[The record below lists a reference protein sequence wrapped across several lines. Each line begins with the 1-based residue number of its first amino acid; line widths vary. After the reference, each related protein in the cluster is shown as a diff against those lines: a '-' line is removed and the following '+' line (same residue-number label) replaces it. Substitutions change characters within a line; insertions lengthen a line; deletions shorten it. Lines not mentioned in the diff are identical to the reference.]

1 MTIHSS
7 KGLEFPV
14 VFLADLCKSF
24 NRTDSR
30 ANVLT
35 DPVLGLG
42 SNCYDPAARIL
53 CPTIARQAIARRLDQ
68 EAVSEEMRVLY
79 VAMTR
84 PQYRLIMTCCAARLT
99 RRLESYAQGLS
110 LPPDA
115 ALLEGA
121 DSLGDWILLAAMT
134 RPEAG
139 ELFAAAGSRTVR
151 CRAATRGAFNSI
163 LLCRPPRRAGLP
175 HRPPRRVSSR
185 RSRASFHPMATQ
197 RR

>member
-1 MTIHSS
+1 MPSNGGAAAGAVRLMTIHSS

-115 ALLEGA
+115 ALLEGQPEGRLFKIQ
-121 DSLGDWILLAAMT
+121 DSFYS
-134 RPEAG
+134 
-139 ELFAAAGSRTVR
+139 LFHTHFPK
-151 CRAATRGAFNSI
+151 C
-163 LLCRPPRRAGLP
+163 
-175 HRPPRRVSSR
+175 
-185 RSRASFHPMATQ
+185 
-197 RR
+197 

>member
-14 VFLADLCKSF
+14 VFLADLCKCF

-134 RPEAG
+134 R
-139 ELFAAAGSRTVR
+139 
-151 CRAATRGAFNSI
+151 
-163 LLCRPPRRAGLP
+163 RRGLP
-175 HRPPRRVSSR
+175 HRPNRRVSSR